1 MQMGEASEHRP
12 GDYGRWESSLWSPW
26 HQGSHFGGSLSPT
39 GAGGTGGRRRRRRM
53 DRALDVREREKE
65 GGDEVGG
72 RGREERVMVSF
83 PHMRHRLT
91 PPHPSP
97 KKKKKGGGI
106 SL

>member
-39 GAGGTGGRRRRRRM
+39 GAG
-53 DRALDVREREKE
+53 E
-65 GGDEVGG
+65 GGGGGGVGWIEWWMG
-72 RGREERVMVSF
+72 EKGGGGGGGKGREECVMVSF

-91 PPHPSP
+91 PHPLP
-97 KKKKKGGGI
+97 KKGEE
-106 SL
+106 